1 MEKETVVYVLKRN
14 KFEKPT
20 TEEIIKHGKK
30 FSLKDYQ
37 EAINEN
43 VICSG
48 NFEINFVYFSQENKS
63 PDHHMLRRE
72 VEIWFERT
80 FNYIDQEVMKS
91 SYGED
96 YHLYQ
101 EKILDK
107 TERWLKDYWLY
118 DIQNQNKQDLIDSY
132 IQENNLSKKE
142 SKAFKNLSDD
152 EILEHEDF
160 IEWLKEQR
168 EFESYL
174 DDKRDDN
181 YPMWNTLFEFR
192 HQPSQEQID
201 ILMDSNLVVI
211 EESDYFN
218 VTIGVAGAGYDFYDA
233 HWIPLYLSFYED
245 RKKFY
250 EPILKRK

>member
-20 TEEIIKHGKK
+20 NEEIIKHGKK

-63 PDHHMLRRE
+63 PDHHMLRKE

-80 FNYIDQEVMKS
+80 FNFIDQEVMKL
-91 SYGED
+91 SYGE
-96 YHLYQ
+96 YYYLYL

-118 DIQNQNKQDLIDSY
+118 DIQDQNKEDFIDSY
-132 IQENNLSKKE
+132 IQENNLSKKNPKH
-142 SKAFKNLSDD
+142 SRIFLMQKSLNTK
-152 EILEHEDF
+152 IL
-160 IEWLKEQR
+160 L
-168 EFESYL
+168 
-174 DDKRDDN
+174 N
-181 YPMWNTLFEFR
+181 
-192 HQPSQEQID
+192 
-201 ILMDSNLVVI
+201 
-211 EESDYFN
+211 
-218 VTIGVAGAGYDFYDA
+218 G
-233 HWIPLYLSFYED
+233 
-245 RKKFY
+245 
-250 EPILKRK
+250 